1 MINHLI
7 AQRTRKMEIEHGRH
21 KKKRGK
27 GLKGVEAAHPH
38 HKL

>member
-21 KKKRGK
+21 KKKEGK
-27 GLKGVEAAHPH
+27 GVKGGGGGSPAS
-38 HKL
+38 